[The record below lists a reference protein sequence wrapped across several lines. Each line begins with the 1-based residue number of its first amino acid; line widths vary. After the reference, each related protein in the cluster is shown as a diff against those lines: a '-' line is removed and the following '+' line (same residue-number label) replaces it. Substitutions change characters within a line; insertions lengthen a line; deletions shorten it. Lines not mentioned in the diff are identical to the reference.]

1 MLGLHRHGVDILSI
15 ESSLRRARIVFNHMD
30 KDAMEPHAKIY
41 RRSRSSPP
49 RTPWWRGSKDQASAA
64 QDEGVPARLLGL
76 SSMEYSIEKLSESLH
91 EELHHFLHT
100 FGTRLVAKEAALA
113 EAADRLSESTSTVV
127 ADLRRKFEKALA
139 EERERHAREL
149 GRLRQ
154 VADHMQQAVKVQHQ
168 AVDEL
173 TCEFRGRCQEVEDRM
188 QTKLMAEIA
197 ELTRRPAV
205 QPLQLSNNSATPGVD
220 KIMPQLREL
229 QWHQTGISTS
239 VSTLQPRLGAC
250 EAKLNAQG
258 VVLDSLAKQVGDACK
273 ALASLSTKA
282 VAVENLEGLQQKLLA
297 AERRIHASEVSTDC
311 LKNQVQ
317 QLRVQPGNG
326 EIPLP
331 APDIATQ
338 SDGMLARQL
347 GLEKIFGDFRRGI
360 QSPKHRRNPSP
371 HNTREAATLKR
382 LPFGVGRPSGRKASD
397 SEEVPY
403 LVAQPKLEGTLGRTQ
418 SESLE
423 LPFELHSSPSSQQAR
438 FTIVEVLHVY
448 DMLTQNLPKIP
459 DKSGSRY

>member
-1 MLGLHRHGVDILSI
+1 M
-15 ESSLRRARIVFNHMD
+15 
-30 KDAMEPHAKIY
+30 
-41 RRSRSSPP
+41 
-49 RTPWWRGSKDQASAA
+49 
-64 QDEGVPARLLGL
+64 PARLLGM

-139 EERERHAREL
+139 EERERNAREV

-154 VADHMQQAVKVQHQ
+154 VADRSQADMQQAVKVQHQ
-168 AVDEL
+168 AVDDL
-173 TCEFRGRCQEVEDRM
+173 TREFRGRWQEVEDRM
-188 QTKLMAEIA
+188 QTKLTADIA
-197 ELTRRPAV
+197 DLTRRPAV
-205 QPLQLSNNSATPGVD
+205 QPLQPSSKAAAPGVE

-239 VSTLQPRLGAC
+239 ISTLQPRLGAC
-250 EAKLNAQG
+250 EAKLHAQD

-282 VAVENLEGLQQKLLA
+282 VAAENLEGLQQKLLA

-317 QLRVQPGNG
+317 QLRVQPGVG
-326 EIPLP
+326 EIPFP
-331 APDIATQ
+331 APDMGAQ

-360 QSPKHRRNPSP
+360 QSPKHCRNQSP
-371 HNTREAATLKR
+371 HNTREATALKR
-382 LPFGVGRPSGRKASD
+382 LPFGVGRPSGRKASA
-397 SEEVPY
+397 SEEAPFLVP
-403 LVAQPKLEGTLGRTQ
+403 QPKLESILGRTQ

-423 LPFELHSSPSSQQAR
+423 LPFELHSSPSSQ
-438 FTIVEVLHVY
+438 
-448 DMLTQNLPKIP
+448 
-459 DKSGSRY
+459 